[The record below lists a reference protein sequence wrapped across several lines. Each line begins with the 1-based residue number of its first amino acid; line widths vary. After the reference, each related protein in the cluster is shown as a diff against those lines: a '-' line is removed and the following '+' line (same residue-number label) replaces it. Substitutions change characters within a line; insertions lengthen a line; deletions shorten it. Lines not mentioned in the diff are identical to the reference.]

1 MEERQKQHKTEESAE
16 APSETSETSETFTAQ
31 ASRPPPP
38 RIYRSV
44 TRNSNIP
51 AQRTAHFA
59 DDLDLE
65 KAGTNTSIRGAGT
78 AAAPIHGFDLSRVDT
93 ARSTYQ
99 PQLTP
104 FATHTSYESTHQ
116 HTDPSLEP
124 PDGGYGWVCVVA
136 VFFVNAHTWGINSSY
151 GVFLAH
157 YLAENTFPGT
167 TALDYAFVGAL
178 SISCGVA
185 ISPIAALISQHC
197 GLKFTLLLGATI
209 EAVSLIGASW
219 ATEVWQLFLSQGAGF
234 GIGFGL
240 LFVGSVGIVSQWFTT
255 KRSVANGFATAGSGI
270 GGLIYSLATSAMLR
284 NLGQPWTFR
293 VLGILALAVNGT
305 CAILLR
311 EWPEKPARPT
321 MFTRSKMI
329 TPTSTTTEQQ
339 QQQHL
344 STTTTTEQQQQQH
357 PSMFKLSLLRR
368 PSYLFLLLYAT
379 LSMLGYISLLF
390 SLSSYARTTIAL
402 SLENAALLTA
412 LLNLSQGFGRP
423 TIGLLSDRL
432 GRLNMATFGTFLA
445 GLATLVIWTNA
456 HTFAALIVFSIL
468 GGFFVGTFWATIA
481 PVTAEVVGE
490 MELVGPGLN
499 LFWLA
504 LVLPCTFAAPIAFRL
519 TVVRGGGYLGCQLFC
534 GWMLVGAAGI
544 LWGVRCWKLAELEL
558 DAMGEKERKNEVGMG
573 SILRNMW
580 KLGKV

>member
-1 MEERQKQHKTEESAE
+1 MEERQKQHKTEDSAE
-16 APSETSETSETFTAQ
+16 ILAETSETLPAQ
-31 ASRPPPP
+31 ASRPP

-44 TRNSNIP
+44 TRNSNHP
-51 AQRTAHFA
+51 AQKTAHFA

-78 AAAPIHGFDLSRVDT
+78 AAAPIHGPDLSRVDT
-93 ARSTYQ
+93 ARTTYQ

-124 PDGGYGWVCVVA
+124 LDGGYGWVCVVA

-185 ISPIAALISQHC
+185 ISPIAALISKHC

-293 VLGILALAVNGT
+293 VLGILAFAVNGT
-305 CAILLR
+305 CAILLK

-321 MFTRSKMI
+321 IFTRSK
-329 TPTSTTTEQQ
+329 TTTP
-339 QQQHL
+339 
-344 STTTTTEQQQQQH
+344 TTTTTEQHQQQQH

-379 LSMLGYISLLF
+379 FSMLGYISLLF
-390 SLSSYARTTIAL
+390 SLSSYARTTIAF
-402 SLENAALLTA
+402 SPENAALLTA

-499 LFWLA
+499 LVWLA
-504 LVLPCTFAAPIAFRL
+504 LVLPCTFAAPVAFRL
-519 TVVRGGGYLGCQLFC
+519 TVVGGGGYLGCQLFC

-558 DAMGEKERKNEVGMG
+558 DGKGEKERRNEVGMG
-573 SILRNMW
+573 SILRNLW
-580 KLGKV
+580 RLGKV